1 MRYIRL
7 FRIMKLKDCYLIV
20 LILNLFFWVHH
31 FGIFSEISFEIQL
44 GEKQQK
50 SHKQQRHQLK
60 HDSVDA
66 NSNKNLEAE
75 EMIRVLQKAPKKAKP
90 MQELDPFCKNNS
102 NYTQT
107 SLKIDP
113 KIIEFK
119 LQYEPLCFD
128 SEPLVFIYIFNK
140 AVSFDKRK
148 VIRQTWGNI
157 RKFPSIRIA
166 FILGLSKDEKI
177 NTKIIK
183 ESEEYKDIIQSTV
196 IVN

>member
-1 MRYIRL
+1 MV
-7 FRIMKLKDCYLIV
+7 RIMKLKDLYLIV
-20 LILNLFFWVHH
+20 LIFNLFFWVHH
-31 FGIFSEISFEIQL
+31 FGIFSEISFEIQF
-44 GEKQQK
+44 GERQQQSQKQE
-50 SHKQQRHQLK
+50 QQQQLK
-60 HDSVDA
+60 HDSADA
-66 NSNKNLEAE
+66 NSNKKMKAE
-75 EMIRVLQKAPKKAKP
+75 EMIRALQKAPKKNKIT
-90 MQELDPFCKNNS
+90 QELDPLCKNNS

-128 SEPLVFIYIFNK
+128 SEPLVFVYIFNK
-140 AVSFDKRK
+140 AMSFDKRK
-148 VIRQTWGNI
+148 LIRQTWGDI
-157 RKFPSIRIA
+157 RRFPRIRIA

-183 ESEEYKDIIQSTV
+183 ESEVYKDIIQSTF

>member
-1 MRYIRL
+1 MM
-7 FRIMKLKDCYLIV
+7 RIMKLKDLYLIV
-20 LILNLFFWVHH
+20 LIFNLFFWVHY
-31 FGIFSEISFEIQL
+31 FGIFSEISFEIQF
-44 GEKQQK
+44 GERQQQSEKQQQ
-50 SHKQQRHQLK
+50 KQ
-60 HDSVDA
+60 HDSADA
-66 NSNKNLEAE
+66 NSNKKMKADEI
-75 EMIRVLQKAPKKAKP
+75 IRVLQRAPKKKKI

-119 LQYEPLCFD
+119 LQYEQLCFD
-128 SEPLVFIYIFNK
+128 SEPLVFVYIFNK

-148 VIRQTWGNI
+148 LIRQTWGDI
-157 RKFPSIRIA
+157 HRFPRIRIA

-183 ESEEYKDIIQSTV
+183 ESEEYKDIIQSTF